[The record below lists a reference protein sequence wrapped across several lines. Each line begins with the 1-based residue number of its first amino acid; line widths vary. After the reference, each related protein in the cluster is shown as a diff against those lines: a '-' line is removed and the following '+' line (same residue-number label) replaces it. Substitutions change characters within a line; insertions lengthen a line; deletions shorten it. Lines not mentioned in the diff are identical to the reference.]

1 MHTKAHESGSQFF
14 LSSINLGKRQKQVDP
29 TFWKSVLSS
38 TSKFKSTCLIIA
50 GDGSFLPFFFQLL
63 S

>member
-1 MHTKAHESGSQFF
+1 MHTEAYESGSQFF

-29 TFWKSVLSS
+29 TFWKPVLSS
-38 TSKFKSTCLIIA
+38 TSNFKSTCLTIA
-50 GDGSFLPFFFQLL
+50 GDSSFLPFFFLLL